1 MKKVGYKPKGSCSF
15 APYSIPVCSHKLIW
29 MALDCSICDLQALVW
44 FSPVGAKSGA
54 FSVSSKTVLKSS
66 ETRNTY
72 MPIIF
77 VSQKKNS
84 EKKKLKD
91 KLLEFSLILL
101 WGKQI

>member
-15 APYSIPVCSHKLIW
+15 TPYSILVCSRKLIW
-29 MALDCSICDLQALVW
+29 IALDCSICDLQVLVW

-77 VSQKKNS
+77 VSQKKKFR
-84 EKKKLKD
+84 EK
-91 KLLEFSLILL
+91 EA
-101 WGKQI
+101 